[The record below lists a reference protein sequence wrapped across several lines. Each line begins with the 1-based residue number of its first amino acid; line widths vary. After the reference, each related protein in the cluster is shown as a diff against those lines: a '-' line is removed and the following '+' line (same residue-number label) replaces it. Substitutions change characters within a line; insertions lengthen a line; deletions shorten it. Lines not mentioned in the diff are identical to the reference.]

1 MRRMVT
7 IFLILGYI
15 PVAGLTVYFY
25 LAYSRRKKREIRVP
39 ERPQQFIYPLI
50 EQQGTEDERGLLEDD
65 PLDSK
70 AFDMEKLKNK
80 ICELLEREKLYLNP
94 NIRVSDVAKL
104 LFTNKNY
111 VAQAIKSRMGK
122 NFCQLVHYYRIK
134 EAIRVFSL
142 SPDIQMQELAHRV
155 GFNSMTT
162 FNGAFSRNT
171 GYTPAEWCKEYK
183 RKNTKDY
190 AA

>member
-1 MRRMVT
+1 MVT

-15 PVAGLTVYFY
+15 PVLGLAVYFY
-25 LAYSRRKKREIRVP
+25 CCYLSAKRKRRIKVP
-39 ERPQQFIYPLI
+39 ERPQQYMYPLAD
-50 EQQGTEDERGLLEDD
+50 QQEAEDSDAFLEDD
-65 PLDSK
+65 PLDGK
-70 AFDMEKLKNK
+70 AFDMEKLKIK

-94 NIRVSDVAKL
+94 EIRVTDVADR

-111 VAQAIKSRMGK
+111 IAQAIKSRMGK

-134 EAIRVFSL
+134 EAIRVYSL
-142 SPDIQMQELAHRV
+142 NPDIQMHELAHRV

-183 RKNTKDY
+183 RKNIEEYDS
-190 AA
+190 

>member
-1 MRRMVT
+1 MVT
-7 IFLILGYI
+7 LFLILGYI
-15 PVAGLTVYFY
+15 PLLGLSVF
-25 LAYSRRKKREIRVP
+25 LFLHYSKSKKGGITVP
-39 ERPQQFIYPLI
+39 ERSRKSLYPLL
-50 EQQGTEDERGLLEDD
+50 EQQNADESKELLEDE

-70 AFDMEKLKNK
+70 TYDMENLKNR

-94 NIRVSDVAKL
+94 DIRVSDLAGR

-111 VAQAIKSRMGK
+111 IAQATKARMGK
-122 NFCQLVHYYRIK
+122 NFCQLIHYYRIK
-134 EAIRVFSL
+134 EAIRVYSL
-142 SPDIQMQELAHRV
+142 NPDIQMNELAHRV

-183 RKNTKDY
+183 RKKMENY
-190 AA
+190 GA

>member
-1 MRRMVT
+1 MT
-7 IFLILGYI
+7 IFFLILGYL
-15 PVAGLTVYFY
+15 PVLGLAIYFY
-25 LAYSRRKKREIRVP
+25 HLSSSEKKKDGIKVP
-39 ERPQQFIYPLI
+39 ERPQQYMYPLV
-50 EQQGTEDERGLLEDD
+50 EQEVEDGKGLLEDD
-65 PLDSK
+65 PVDSK
-70 AFDMEKLKNK
+70 AFDMERLKNR

-94 NIRVSDVAKL
+94 DIRVTDIAER

-142 SPDIQMQELAHRV
+142 NPEIQMPELAHRV

-183 RKNTKDY
+183 RKNVNEY
-190 AA
+190 GS

>member
-1 MRRMVT
+1 MVT

-25 LAYSRRKKREIRVP
+25 LAYSRKKKREVKVP

-50 EQQGTEDERGLLEDD
+50 EGSEDDKELLEDD

-70 AFDMEKLKNK
+70 TFAMEKLKDK
-80 ICELLEREKLYLNP
+80 ICELLDREKLYLNP
-94 NIRVSDVAKL
+94 NIRVSDVAKM

-134 EAIRVFSL
+134 EAIRVYSIN
-142 SPDIQMQELAHRV
+142 PDIQMPELAHRV

-183 RKNTKDY
+183 RKNTKGY